1 MNLSA
6 YWRDTPGPPRRG
18 ARLLG
23 PLGKTLVR
31 AAWDVRVHGRERV
44 PSEGPVILASNHTG
58 FLDGPLLYA
67 TMPRP
72 VYALVKMEM
81 FHGIVGRALT
91 ALGQI
96 SVDRFRVDMA
106 AVRSSLAVLERGD
119 LLAIYPEGTRGAG
132 DFAQIRSG
140 VAYLGL
146 CTGAP
151 IVPVVCLG
159 VRAAGRSTG
168 SVPSLRERLDVVL
181 GEPIRLPVTPWPR
194 RQDTVREHTLQLR
207 DTLVEHVR
215 HACEL
220 TGRALPGSVHP
231 GKEQQQASEH

>member
-1 MNLSA
+1 MSASA
-6 YWRDTPGPPRRG
+6 YWRDTPGPPRNG

-23 PLGKTLVR
+23 PLGKAVVR
-31 AAWDVRVHGRERV
+31 TTWDVRVHGLERV
-44 PSEGPVILASNHTG
+44 PCTGPVILAANHTG

-67 TMPRP
+67 TMQRP

-81 FHGIVGRALT
+81 FHGVVGRALT

-96 SVDRFRVDMA
+96 SVDRFNVDLR

-119 LLAIYPEGTRGAG
+119 LLGIYPEGIRGAG
-132 DFAQIRSG
+132 DFARIKSG

-159 VRAAGRSTG
+159 VRAPGRSTG
-168 SVPSLRERLDVVL
+168 SLPAMRSRLDVVI
-181 GEPIRLPVTPWPR
+181 GEPVRLPVTAWPR

-215 HACEL
+215 RACEL
-220 TGRALPGSVHP
+220 TGRELPGSVDT
-231 GKEQQQASEH
+231 GKEQASEH

>member
-1 MNLSA
+1 MNPST
-6 YWRDTPGPPRRG
+6 YWRDAPGPPRHG

-23 PLGKTLVR
+23 PLGKAVMR
-31 AAWDVRVHGRERV
+31 SAWNLRVHGHELV
-44 PSEGPVILASNHTG
+44 PETGPVILASNHTG

-67 TMPRP
+67 TMRRP

-81 FHGIVGRALT
+81 FHGVVGRALT

-96 SVDRFRVDMA
+96 SVDRFQVDLA

-119 LLAIYPEGTRGAG
+119 LLGIYPEGTRGAG
-132 DFAQIRSG
+132 DFSEIKPG
-140 VAYLGL
+140 LAYLGL

-151 IVPVVCLG
+151 IVPVACLG

-168 SVPSLRERLDVVL
+168 SLPPLRERLDVVL
-181 GEPIRLPVTPWPR
+181 GEPIRLPLTPWPR

-215 HACEL
+215 RACEL
-220 TGRALPGSVHP
+220 TGRVLPGSVHS
-231 GKEQQQASEH
+231 GKEQASEH

>member
-1 MNLSA
+1 MNAST
-6 YWRDTPGPPRRG
+6 YWRDEPGPPRHG
-18 ARLLG
+18 AGLLSA
-23 PLGKTLVR
+23 LGKALVR
-31 AAWDVRVHGRERV
+31 TAWDVRLHGRELV
-44 PSEGPVILASNHTG
+44 PSTGPVILAANHTG

-72 VYALVKMEM
+72 VYTLVKMEM
-81 FHGIVGRALT
+81 FHGLVGRALT

-96 SVDRFRVDMA
+96 SVDRFQVDVA

-119 LLAIYPEGTRGAG
+119 LLAIYPEGARGSG
-132 DFAQIRSG
+132 DFTVIKSG
-140 VAYLGL
+140 TAYLGL

-151 IVPVVCLG
+151 IVPIVCLG
-159 VRAAGRSTG
+159 VRAPGRSTG
-168 SVPSLRERLDVVL
+168 SLPAMRSRLDVVL

-220 TGRALPGSVHP
+220 TGRALPGSVHR
-231 GKEQQQASEH
+231 GKQQASEH